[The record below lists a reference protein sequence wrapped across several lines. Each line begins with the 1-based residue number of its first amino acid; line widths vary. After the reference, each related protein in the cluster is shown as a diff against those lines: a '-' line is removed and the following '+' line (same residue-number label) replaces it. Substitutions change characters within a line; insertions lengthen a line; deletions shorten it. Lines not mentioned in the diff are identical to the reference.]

1 MSGHCVHCDSSLPPG
16 KRNPKQR
23 YCGRLECQRARKR
36 QWQKEKLQ
44 NDPCYKENQKQA
56 NKDWQKN
63 NPDYWQGYRSKNK
76 GYAERNR
83 VKSRDRM
90 RLRRQVALAVQEFA
104 KMDASLVDEQRL
116 SGYYAL
122 LPFGDMFAKMDVKI
136 LKVHAPGIFPGIQQD
151 VCKER
156 TVLNGP

>member
-63 NPDYWQGYRSKNK
+63 NPAYWQGYRSKNK

-90 RLRRQVALAVQEFA
+90 RIRRQVIRAVEKFA

-136 LKVHAPGIFPGIQQD
+136 LKVHVPGIFPGIQQD